1 MHGVEGFIYPNEIEL
16 QWSVLIVLYP
26 FITGLVAGAFILA
39 SLERVFNVQA
49 VKPTY
54 RLALL
59 TALAFLL
66 VAPLPL
72 QLHLGHPERSLEMY
86 LTPHTSSAMA
96 MFGFVYLW
104 YLMVVLVLEIWFDY
118 RRDLVLAKARSTGLT
133 RMLYSVLTL
142 GSDDISPR
150 ALAVDDWFGRTITII
165 GIPSAFL
172 LHGYVGFIFGSIKA
186 NPWWSTPL
194 MPIVFLFS
202 AIVSGIAMVMLLYIA
217 ATRLRRQPVDLRCVD
232 TIGQYLFYA
241 LVVDFSLEMLDLIHR
256 LYEADESLKA
266 LDFMVHTRL
275 WTSQV
280 IVQITLGTL
289 VPLALLALLQ
299 FRSEPARG
307 GSGGRHAGTG
317 VRLLRWVTERR
328 LALYATAGTLTLIGV
343 FAMRW
348 NVVIGG
354 QLFSKSFLGYT
365 TYKMQFAT
373 REGLLPAILLMLLP
387 FAILAVLVKVLP
399 PWVAAEEHAPHHAAT
414 V

>member
-1 MHGVEGFIYPNEIEL
+1 MPGVDGFMYPNEIEL

-72 QLHLGHPERSLEMY
+72 QLHLGHPERSFEMM
-86 LTPHTSSAMA
+86 LTPHTTSAMA

-104 YLMVVLVLEIWFDY
+104 YLMVVLVLEIWLEY
-118 RRDLVLAKARSTGLT
+118 RRELVLAHRRSTGLM
-133 RMLYSVLTL
+133 RAVYWVLTL
-142 GSDDISPR
+142 GSDNISPA
-150 ALAVDDWFGRTITII
+150 ALRIDDRVGRIITIV

-186 NPWWSTPL
+186 NPWWSTPM

-202 AIVSGIAMVMLLYIA
+202 AIVSGIALVLLMYLVTCWMRRVPLDML
-217 ATRLRRQPVDLRCVD
+217 CVD
-232 TIGQYLFYA
+232 TVAKYLFYA
-241 LVVDFSLEMLDLIHR
+241 FLVDFALEMIDLIHR
-256 LYEADESLKA
+256 IYEADESFRA
-266 LDFMVHTRL
+266 LDFMVKTRL
-275 WTSQV
+275 FTSQIVLQIV
-280 IVQITLGTL
+280 IGTL
-289 VPLALLALLQ
+289 VPLVLLAATQLARL
-299 FRSEPARG
+299 SERAR
-307 GSGGRHAGTG
+307 
-317 VRLLRWVTERR
+317 VRFYL
-328 LALYATAGTLTLIGV
+328 TAATLTLIGI

-365 TYKMQFAT
+365 SYKMGFAT

-387 FAILAVLVKVLP
+387 FGILAALVKLLP
-399 PWVAAEEHAPHHAAT
+399 PWGDVPPPRGASGG
-414 V
+414 

>member
-1 MHGVEGFIYPNEIEL
+1 MDQLLHAVEGFMYPNEVEL

-39 SLERVFNVQA
+39 SLERVFNVEA

-59 TALAFLL
+59 TALAFLI

-72 QLHLGHPERSLEMY
+72 QLHLGHPERSFEMY
-86 LTPHTSSAMA
+86 LTPHTTSAMA

-104 YLMVVLVLEIWFDY
+104 YLLAVLVIEIWLDFRPDIVRMATETRGPIRWVY
-118 RRDLVLAKARSTGLT
+118 RA
-133 RMLYSVLTL
+133 MTL
-142 GSDDISPR
+142 GSYNVSPR
-150 ALAVDDWFGRTITII
+150 ALAIDDTLGRFVTIV

-172 LHGYVGFIFGSIKA
+172 LHGYVGFIFGSVKA

-202 AIVSGIAMVMLLYIA
+202 AMVSGIAAVMVLYTLA
-217 ATRLRRQPVDLRCVD
+217 MKLRKTPVDMRCLD
-232 TIGQYLFYA
+232 AIARYLFYTF
-241 LVVDFSLEMLDLIHR
+241 VIDFTLEMLDLIHR
-256 LYEADESLKA
+256 TYEADESFRS

-275 WTSQV
+275 WGSQV
-280 IVQITLGTL
+280 ILQIFLGTL
-289 VPLALLALLQ
+289 IPLALLAANQLWR
-299 FRSEPARG
+299 FPA
-307 GSGGRHAGTG
+307 A
-317 VRLLRWVTERR
+317 RR
-328 LALYATAGTLTLIGV
+328 KAMYMTAGCLTLVGI

-365 TYKMQFAT
+365 TYKVTLVT
-373 REGLLPAILLMLLP
+373 REGLLAAIALMILP
-387 FAILAVLVKVLP
+387 FVIFLVLIKLLP
-399 PWVAAEEHAPHHAAT
+399 PWTDTKASEA
-414 V
+414 

>member
-1 MHGVEGFIYPNEIEL
+1 MHGVDGFMYPNEVEL

-26 FITGLVAGAFILA
+26 YITGLVAGAFILA
-39 SLERVFNVQA
+39 SLERVFKVEA

-104 YLMVVLVLEIWFDY
+104 YLTVVLLLEIWLEY
-118 RRDLVLAKARSTGLT
+118 RADIVRLSKTTSGLQRVLYQA
-133 RMLYSVLTL
+133 LTL
-142 GSDDISPR
+142 GSDNVSEGARII
-150 ALAVDDWFGRTITII
+150 DDKVGYTVTVI

-202 AIVSGIAMVMLLYIA
+202 AMVSGIAAVMVLYAVCMKVRKA
-217 ATRLRRQPVDLRCVD
+217 AIDMHCMD
-232 TIGQYLFYA
+232 TIARYLFYTF
-241 LVVDFSLEMLDLIHR
+241 VIDFTLEMLDLIHR
-256 LYEADESLKA
+256 TYEADESFHSLN
-266 LDFMVHTRL
+266 FMVHTRL
-275 WTSQV
+275 WTSHIV
-280 IVQITLGTL
+280 VQILLGTF
-289 VPLALLALLQ
+289 VPLLMLAATQL
-299 FRSEPARG
+299 FRFADHVRRAMYLAAG
-307 GSGGRHAGTG
+307 G
-317 VRLLRWVTERR
+317 
-328 LALYATAGTLTLIGV
+328 LILVGI

-365 TYKMQFAT
+365 SYKIDFVT
-373 REGLLPAILLMLLP
+373 REGLLPAVLLMLLP
-387 FAILAVLVKVLP
+387 FAILVVLIKVLP
-399 PWVAAEEHAPHHAAT
+399 PWTQTSNASSAD
-414 V
+414 

>member
-1 MHGVEGFIYPNEIEL
+1 MMIPGVDGFMYPNEVEL
-16 QWSVLIVLYP
+16 QWSLLIVLYP

-39 SLERVFNVQA
+39 SLERVFNVEA

-59 TALAFLL
+59 TALSFML

-86 LTPHTSSAMA
+86 LTPHKSSAMA

-104 YLMVVLVLEIWFDY
+104 YLMVVLLLEIWLEFRAEIVQLAQTTTGMRRIIY
-118 RRDLVLAKARSTGLT
+118 RA
-133 RMLYSVLTL
+133 LTL
-142 GSDDISPR
+142 GSMNVSPAALRIDDKVGY
-150 ALAVDDWFGRTITII
+150 AVTVI

-202 AIVSGIAMVMLLYIA
+202 AMVSGIAAVLLLYVASMKVKKMAI
-217 ATRLRRQPVDLRCVD
+217 DMRCLD
-232 TIGQYLFYA
+232 TIAKYLFYTF
-241 LVVDFSLEMLDLIHR
+241 VIDFTLEMLDLIHR
-256 LYEADESLKA
+256 TYESDKSFRS

-275 WTSQV
+275 FFSQV
-280 IVQITLGTL
+280 VLQIFVGTL
-289 VPLALLALLQ
+289 TPLFLLAANQLWK
-299 FRSEPARG
+299 FSEPAR
-307 GSGGRHAGTG
+307 RKMY
-317 VRLLRWVTERR
+317 VT
-328 LALYATAGTLTLIGV
+328 ACSLTLIGI

-365 TYKMQFAT
+365 TYKMDFVT
-373 REGLLPAILLMLLP
+373 REGLLPAIVLMLLP
-387 FAILAVLVKVLP
+387 FAIFFVLVNLLP
-399 PWVAAEEHAPHHAAT
+399 PWHKAKTA
-414 V
+414 

>member
-1 MHGVEGFIYPNEIEL
+1 MIPGVDGFMYPNEVEL

-26 FITGLVAGAFILA
+26 YITGLVAGAFILA
-39 SLERVFNVQA
+39 CLERVFKVEA
-49 VKPTY
+49 VRPPY

-72 QLHLGHPERSLEMY
+72 QLHLGHPERSVEMY

-104 YLMVVLVLEIWFDY
+104 YLTVVLLLEIWLEY
-118 RRDLVLAKARSTGLT
+118 RADIVHMAQTSTGLK
-133 RMLYSVLTL
+133 RIVYKALTL
-142 GSDDISPR
+142 GSENVSPAARIIDDK
-150 ALAVDDWFGRTITII
+150 VGYTVTVI
-165 GIPSAFL
+165 GIPSAFM

-202 AIVSGIAMVMLLYIA
+202 AMTSGIAAVLLLYMACMKVKKMAI
-217 ATRLRRQPVDLRCVD
+217 DMRCLD
-232 TIGQYLFYA
+232 TIAKYLFYTF
-241 LVVDFSLEMLDLIHR
+241 VIDFTLEMLDLIHR
-256 LYEADESLKA
+256 TYEADESFRS

-280 IVQITLGTL
+280 LIQILLGTV
-289 VPLALLALLQ
+289 VPLFLLAATQL
-299 FRSEPARG
+299 FRLAP
-307 GSGGRHAGTG
+307 G
-317 VRLLRWVTERR
+317 VRRAMYL
-328 LALYATAGTLTLIGV
+328 TAGCLIMIGI

-365 TYKMQFAT
+365 SYKLDFVT
-373 REGLLPAILLMLLP
+373 REGLLPAIALLLLP
-387 FAILAVLVKVLP
+387 FGIFTVLVKVLP
-399 PWVAAEEHAPHHAAT
+399 PWTQPKPSAKSATSSAA
-414 V
+414 

>member
-1 MHGVEGFIYPNEIEL
+1 MESILQGVEGYMYPNEVEL

-26 FITGLVAGAFILA
+26 YITGLVAGAFILA
-39 SLERVFNVQA
+39 SLVRVFRVEA
-49 VKPTY
+49 VAPTY

-104 YLMVVLVLEIWFDY
+104 YLMAVLLLEIWLDY
-118 RRDLVLAKARSTGLT
+118 RREIVAQARSARGPL
-133 RMLYSVLTL
+133 RLVYRLLTL
-142 GSDDISPR
+142 GSYDVSEE
-150 ALAVDDWFGRTITII
+150 ALRVDEKASFLVTLI

-172 LHGYVGFIFGSIKA
+172 LHGYVGFIFGSVKA

-202 AIVSGIAMVMLLYIA
+202 AIVSGIALVLLLYMAI
-217 ATRLRRQPVDLRCVD
+217 TRLRGQALDMPCVD
-232 TIGQYLFYA
+232 TIARYLFYA
-241 LVVDFSLEMLDLIHR
+241 FVIDFSLEMLDLIHR
-256 LYEADESLKA
+256 VYEADESFHT
-266 LDFMVHTRL
+266 LDFMVKTRL
-275 WTSQV
+275 YLPHI
-280 IVQITLGTL
+280 IVQIVLGTL
-289 VPLALLALLQ
+289 LPIGLLALTQL
-299 FRSEPARG
+299 
-307 GSGGRHAGTG
+307 
-317 VRLLRWVTERR
+317 VRLTEAARR
-328 LALYATAGTLTLIGV
+328 GAYATAALLTLVGI

-365 TYKMQFAT
+365 TYKLEFAT
-373 REGLLPAILLMLLP
+373 QEGFLVAAGLMLLP
-387 FAILAVLVKVLP
+387 FLILWGLVRLLP
-399 PWVAAEEHAPHHAAT
+399 PWPGSGGEEAPARGAA
-414 V
+414 